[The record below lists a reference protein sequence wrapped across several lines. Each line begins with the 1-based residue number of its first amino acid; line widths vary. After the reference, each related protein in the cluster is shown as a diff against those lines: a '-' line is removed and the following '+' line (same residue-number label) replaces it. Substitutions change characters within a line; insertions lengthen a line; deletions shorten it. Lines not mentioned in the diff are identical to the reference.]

1 MADDALE
8 QVRLRNSFY
17 QDGYRK
23 VLTLCLIL
31 CVTNALSIIGSYKA
45 YTRAP
50 DPYFFAT
57 STDGRIIPVQ
67 PLDEPGRSPAELLN
81 WASQAALRIYAY
93 DYVNY
98 KDDLQS
104 VSSMFT
110 GSGWASFQK
119 SLTDSRIL
127 KAVLANKLVMS
138 AKLTGSPVITM
149 QGLRQGR
156 YLWKVEMPLLIKQQG
171 QSTAAFPVKLDM
183 IIQRVSTVNNPEGI
197 AIESIIV
204 TEG

>member
-1 MADDALE
+1 MKYIVWVGGVDD
-8 QVRLRNSFY
+8 Y
-17 QDGYRK
+17 
-23 VLTLCLIL
+23 
-31 CVTNALSIIGSYKA
+31 
-45 YTRAP
+45 
-50 DPYFFAT
+50 
-57 STDGRIIPVQ
+57 
-67 PLDEPGRSPAELLN
+67 
-81 WASQAALRIYAY
+81 
-93 DYVNY
+93 YVNY

-138 AKLTGSPVITM
+138 AKLTGSPVISM